1 MFCCHVNLGN
11 LKDGFY
17 LFRNSRIEQ
26 KLNIPDV
33 YYISSGG
40 DDAEN
45 TLRNENVGK
54 IIVRQYNDFERDIR
68 LGNIKTFKKSELA
81 SISKHLN
88 LNLKNGIFLSHSSKD
103 RVIVEKFRD
112 LILIQGLGYNI
123 NDIKFTSSDITGVKG
138 GISIPKDLKDFL
150 LERTGFFIQFI
161 SDNYKKSRVCIN
173 EEGAGWVLCPDN
185 FFLSILMPPAS
196 SKSISWIKL
205 LDKGIKLDN
214 TISLKKIYFERKNFF
229 NSNDFDE
236 LNFTK
241 QVEEFV
247 KWYKTL

>member
-1 MFCCHVNLGN
+1 MKQNNQVFDNVLDLVGN
-11 LKDGFY
+11 TPL
-17 LFRNSRIEQ
+17 
-26 KLNIPDV
+26 
-33 YYISSGG
+33 
-40 DDAEN
+40 
-45 TLRNENVGK
+45 
-54 IIVRQYNDFERDIR
+54 IR
-68 LGNIKTFKKSELA
+68 LNKIASKFKGNFFAKVEAF
-81 SISKHLN
+81 N
-88 LNLKNGIFLSHSSKD
+88 PGHSSKD